1 MKVEK
6 TMKKPILIIAA
17 GMVAV
22 SLIWLVDKTFLAKES
37 QTKTAANH
45 QDSEAEGQSSPTEQ
59 RTTDNPTSKPPVYD
73 LSNKAHWYDP
83 ETTIGFWGSSKT
95 LAEWLEPFKPKA
107 EEFQIIAQYE
117 NERKKLEES
126 LSEDEY
132 YSVEGRKRLIDE
144 VIKLHKQ
151 LREDLGLE
159 RTQFYAEVR
168 ELVSGYYYTW
178 KVLTVN
184 GISEERVA
192 EFRDLA
198 DEFNQQMHGRPL
210 FRGDKDSVRPPP
222 RAGFSSG
229 SLNEQRQLSKTFQD
243 RIEKE
248 FGSQVLDD
256 VLSLRGEMFFMD
268 KLDLGNPGRIFS
280 LAQDPKQRE
289 RLEKMYDFKF
299 LEADDGSAERHKAE
313 TERMRKRKKEFMEEW
328 VKHHA
333 QQQAELEESSGDS
346 P

>member
-1 MKVEK
+1 
-6 TMKKPILIIAA
+6 MKKPIFIIAA

-22 SLIWLVDKTFLAKES
+22 SLIWLVDKTFLAKEHAP
-37 QTKTAANH
+37 KTASNQ
-45 QDSEAEGQSSPTEQ
+45 QDSADEGQGSSTAQ
-59 RTTDNPTSKPPVYD
+59 RTTDKPTSKPPIYD

-83 ETTIGFWGSSKT
+83 ETTIGFRGSYQT
-95 LAEWLEPFKPKA
+95 LAKWLEPFKPTS

-117 NERKKLEES
+117 AARKKLKES

-151 LREDLGLE
+151 LREDLGIE

-184 GISEERVA
+184 GISEESVA
-192 EFRDLA
+192 EFRELA

-210 FRGDKDSVRPPP
+210 FRGDRDSVRPPP

-229 SLNEQRQLSKTFQD
+229 SLKEQRQIAKNFQD

-248 FGSQVLDD
+248 FGKQILDD
-256 VLSLRGEMFFMD
+256 VLSLRGETFFMD
-268 KLDLGNPGRIFS
+268 ELDLGNSGRSVS

-289 RLEKMYDFKF
+289 RLEKLYDVNF
-299 LEADDGSAERHKAE
+299 LEVGDGAAERHKAE
-313 TERMRKRKKEFMEEW
+313 GDRLRKRKKEFMKEW
-328 VKHHA
+328 AKHHA
-333 QQQAELEESSGDS
+333 QQQAEPEEASGDS